1 MAQHGTAAAA
11 NQEEIKRLK
20 KDKASL
26 SMQRALALL
35 ETETITDRMN
45 AMQATLCEK
54 RRHNQKSSFWE
65 DKINSV
71 EARTANQEIPG
82 QSISKRSGQKLNT
95 RIPGGLA
102 RKRAQAAE
110 QKIDN

>member
-1 MAQHGTAAAA
+1 MAQHGTTAAA

-71 EARTANQEIPG
+71 EARTTNQEIP
-82 QSISKRSGQKLNT
+82 ISKRSGQKLNT